1 VFASGLV
8 GGVRSIA
15 FDPYGQYGNN
25 MIVATTAGNVYVINS
40 SGVPTLLA
48 NTGEDT
54 EGLNFAPQAFA
65 GRPMGTLFTASEG
78 SGSIR
83 AITPIGGVSVVTTVS
98 GGAEMLSFVPLNLG
112 SSGNPVEG
120 FYASAFPSDV
130 VTAGASQFA
139 GLLGDLVVT
148 SEFSHAVTD
157 ITSGLVQSSLG
168 SFPAQPED
176 GIFVTAALIRPSVP
190 EPETWGL
197 LLLGL
202 AMLGLGFKAPRPGA
216 TQGI

>member
-1 VFASGLV
+1 L
-8 GGVRSIA
+8 
-15 FDPYGQYGNN
+15 
-25 MIVATTAGNVYVINS
+25 
-40 SGVPTLLA
+40 
-48 NTGEDT
+48 
-54 EGLNFAPQAFA
+54 
-65 GRPMGTLFTASEG
+65 GTLFTASEG

-83 AITPIGGVSVVTTVS
+83 AITPTGGVSVVTTVS

-120 FYASAFPSDV
+120 FYASAFPSNV

-168 SFPAQPED
+168 FFPAQPED
-176 GIFVTAALIRPSVP
+176 GIFVTAALIRPPAVP
-190 EPETWGL
+190 EPETWSL

-202 AMLGLGFKAPRPGA
+202 AMLGLGFRRARYVRGLKA
-216 TQGI
+216 I